1 MKRSCVTCQG
11 VSWRIHPRHHGP
23 RVCDGPGPSESI
35 TDPWSLTVPM
45 AVEAS
50 RRRPRRT
57 HHVGPAGGP
66 AAAGSSAATPK
77 AAGRSA
83 KLHISPDKNA
93 GQRDQ
98 INAGKREQLIKCG
111 PKGYYC
117 SQGTSSWSHGTCVV
131 ARVWLPDA
139 LVSGVLGVRCP
150 WFPEGERERE
160 RERAG
165 KTSRIPGF
173 PSGRRGQRSRGMR
186 HPGSATSAEA
196 TPRLWH
202 RARGTSRDLVTYEP

>member
-1 MKRSCVTCQG
+1 MKRICVTCQG

-45 AVEAS
+45 AVGAS

-160 RERAG
+160 RESRKNVTHSRVSVRA
-165 KTSRIPGF
+165 
-173 PSGRRGQRSRGMR
+173 QRPAQPRHAPPRQRHFSRGYPTPLA
-186 HPGSATSAEA
+186 PGQG
-196 TPRLWH
+196 H
-202 RARGTSRDLVTYEP
+202 VT

>member
-45 AVEAS
+45 AVGAS
-50 RRRPRRT
+50 RRRPRRN

-160 RERAG
+160 REQEKRHAFQ
-165 KTSRIPGF
+165 GF
-173 PSGRRGQRSRGMR
+173 RQG
-186 HPGSATSAEA
+186 AEA
-196 TPRLWH
+196 SAAEACATQAAPLQPGLPH
-202 RARGTSRDLVTYEP
+202 ASGTGPGARHVIS